1 MRKQITQEMKAQV
14 KELGDALEMKIDTAT
29 VLAEITLDNAV
40 SGECAEGS
48 YLNSR
53 RAQSLMQAQIYLSQS
68 ITDDFFKLMDL
79 MEVANA

>member
-1 MRKQITQEMKAQV
+1 MRKQIKQEMQEQAKALAD
-14 KELGDALEMKIDTAT
+14 ELELKIDTST

-48 YLNSR
+48 YLNNR

-68 ITDDFFKLMDL
+68 IAEDFFKLMEL
-79 MEVANA
+79 LEAPHA

>member
-1 MRKQITQEMKAQV
+1 MRKQIAQEMKAQV
-14 KELGDALEMKIDTAT
+14 MELSDVLEMKIDTAT

-53 RAQSLMQAQIYLSQS
+53 RAQSLMQAQIYLSRS
-68 ITDDFFKLMDL
+68 IADDFSNLMDL
-79 MEVANA
+79 VEVDNA

>member
-1 MRKQITQEMKAQV
+1 MRKQVAHERQAQV
-14 KELGDALEMKIDTAT
+14 KELGDALEIKIDTAT

-68 ITDDFFKLMDL
+68 IADDFFKLMDL
-79 MEVANA
+79 VEVANA

>member
-1 MRKQITQEMKAQV
+1 MRKQMKQEMQEQA
-14 KELGDALEMKIDTAT
+14 EALADALEMKLDTAT

-48 YLNSR
+48 YLDNR

-68 ITDDFFKLMDL
+68 IAEDFFKLMEL
-79 MEVANA
+79 LEAPHA

>member
-1 MRKQITQEMKAQV
+1 MRKQMKQEMQEQAKALAD
-14 KELGDALEMKIDTAT
+14 ELELKLDTST

-48 YLNSR
+48 YLNNR

-68 ITDDFFKLMDL
+68 IAEDFFKLMEL
-79 MEVANA
+79 LEVPHA